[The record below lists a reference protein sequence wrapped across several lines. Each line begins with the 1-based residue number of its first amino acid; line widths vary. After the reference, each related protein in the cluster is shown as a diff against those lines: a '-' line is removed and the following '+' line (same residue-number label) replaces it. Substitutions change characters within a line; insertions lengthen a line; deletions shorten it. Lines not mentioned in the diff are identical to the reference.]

1 MERYKMRLLPEELR
15 LYAVTDRRWLDGR
28 TLYDAVREAIDGG
41 ATLVQLREKD
51 LDPETFRQEAA
62 EIRDLCASRG
72 IHLLIND
79 NVALAKEVNADGVH
93 LGQDDMDPAEA
104 RKLLGPDIIIGVTAK
119 TIEQAVRAENAGA
132 DYLGVGAVFPTG
144 SKLDAKRITMEQL
157 SAVARAVSIPCVAIG
172 GITEQNAEELRGS
185 GVSGIAVVSALF
197 AQRNIRVAA
206 KKLRRIADGI

>member
-1 MERYKMRLLPEELR
+1 MRLLPEELR

-72 IHLLIND
+72 IHLLITD

-104 RKLLGPDIIIGVTAK
+104 RKLLGPDKIIGVTAK

>member
-15 LYAVTDRRWLDGR
+15 LYAVTDRRWLAGR

-51 LDPETFRQEAA
+51 LDPEAFREEAG

-79 NVALAKEVNADGVH
+79 NVMLAKEVNADGVH

-104 RKLLGPDIIIGVTAK
+104 RKLLGADKIIGVTAK
-119 TIEQAVRAENAGA
+119 TVEQAVRAENAGA
-132 DYLGVGAVFPTG
+132 DYLGVGAVFPTE
-144 SKLDAKRITMEQL
+144 SKKDAKRITMEQL
-157 SAVARAVSIPCVAIG
+157 LTITRAVSIPCVAIG